1 MSTGVSGGG
10 QRSASIACSSWESM
24 SQALRLSSSVCT
36 SPISAIRAS
45 KSASGSAI
53 AMPSSSIR
61 ACSALMSATA
71 SSTFSS
77 TVLPSVSGG
86 SCSRMPTV
94 ASLASMASPLLG
106 FSIPAISFSRV
117 DLPVPFGPTTPILAP
132 G

>member
-1 MSTGVSGGG
+1 M
-10 QRSASIACSSWESM
+10 ACSSWESM

-94 ASLASMASPLLG
+94 ASLASIASPLLG
-106 FSIPAISFSRV
+106 FTIPAISLSRV

>member
-1 MSTGVSGGG
+1 M
-10 QRSASIACSSWESM
+10 
-24 SQALRLSSSVCT
+24 
-36 SPISAIRAS
+36 
-45 KSASGSAI
+45 

-71 SSTFSS
+71 SSTFSR
-77 TVLPSVSGG
+77 TVLSSVSGG

-94 ASLASMASPLLG
+94 ASRASMASPLFG
-106 FSIPAISFSRV
+106 FSRPAISLSRV